1 MEINGQ
7 LLPLNNL
14 TNEENIKKLNSLSKS
29 NNNDF
34 CNPMLIIERFQI
46 FFKEFLI
53 KYKQVLFGILKIGFI
68 LFYHIFLVFALLHD
82 LNKSFNIAIFT
93 TICWFYIFYRKF
105 ILPFIKVKRKIITK
119 RKQYVQFYSFT
130 EAIKNNKY
138 FIRLCNLFGFL
149 FPLIYMI
156 WDCRNSPHR
165 LSGMAGLIFFFII
178 MCLFSHKPTNIK
190 WRPVVWGFLLQ
201 FIFGVIVLRWEWGAS
216 RFIELSDMAILMLDF
231 TYNGTDFTY
240 GFLSSPPNIC
250 GMEPIVAFRFLQVI
264 IYVGALVS
272 VLYFYGII
280 QAVLKRLAW
289 LMQLTMGTTATESLN
304 ACSCVLLGNAE
315 SPMLIRP
322 YIEKMTSS
330 ELHAIMT
337 TGFSCIAGSVFAVFI
352 SFGACP
358 RYLLSAAVMGAPGSL
373 ACSKLLYPEN
383 EESITKGVEDLDLP
397 PSKERNAMECIASG
411 SLEAV
416 HLVTAV
422 IASLI
427 SFVAIMALISGIIN
441 YCGSLIGHPGW
452 SLEMLFGYAFF
463 PIAYLIGVTESIEQT
478 LIVGRLLGV
487 KIAVSDFIAYKR
499 LGDVL
504 HLLTPRSAMIATYA
518 LCSFS
523 NFIAAGVQMSVLSGM
538 SPKKKPLIS
547 KLIIRALLAGCISCF
562 VSACIAGILIEDPIL
577 CSRTFGTTS
586 GKCFDINEHQ
596 LFMEEMIKQRNN
608 SLHN

>member
-1 MEINGQ
+1 
-7 LLPLNNL
+7 
-14 TNEENIKKLNSLSKS
+14 
-29 NNNDF
+29 
-34 CNPMLIIERFQI
+34 
-46 FFKEFLI
+46 
-53 KYKQVLFGILKIGFI
+53 
-68 LFYHIFLVFALLHD
+68 
-82 LNKSFNIAIFT
+82 
-93 TICWFYIFYRKF
+93 
-105 ILPFIKVKRKIITK
+105 
-119 RKQYVQFYSFT
+119 
-130 EAIKNNKY
+130 
-138 FIRLCNLFGFL
+138 
-149 FPLIYMI
+149 MI
-156 WDCRNSPHR
+156 WDCRNSVHR
-165 LSGMAGLIFFFII
+165 LSGLFGLTFFFLL
-178 MCLFSHKPTNIK
+178 MCLCSYKPTKIN
-190 WRPVVWGFLLQ
+190 WRPVLWGFLLQ
-201 FIFGVIVLRWEWGAS
+201 FIFGIIVLRWEWGAS
-216 RFIELSDMAILMLDF
+216 RFIELSDMAMIMLDF

-250 GMEPIVAFRFLQVI
+250 GMEAVVAFRFLQVI

-289 LMQLTMGTTATESLN
+289 LMQFTMGTTATESLN
-304 ACSCVLLGNAE
+304 ACGCVLLGNAE

-322 YIEKMTSS
+322 YIEKMTNS

-373 ACSKLLYPEN
+373 ACSKLLYPET
-383 EESITKGVEDLDLP
+383 EESITKGVDDLDLP
-397 PSKERNAMECIASG
+397 PSKERNAMECVASG

-422 IASLI
+422 LASLI
-427 SFVAIMALISGIIN
+427 SFVAIMALLSGVID
-441 YCGSLIGHPGW
+441 YAGTLIGHPGW

-463 PIAYLIGVTESIEQT
+463 PIAYLIGVTEFEQA

-499 LGDVL
+499 LGEVL

-523 NFIAAGVQMSVLSGM
+523 NFIAAGVQMSVLGGM
-538 SPKKKPLIS
+538 SPQKKPLIS
-547 KLIIRALLAGCISCF
+547 KLIMRALMAGCISCF

-577 CSRTFGTTS
+577 CQRTYGTNS

-596 LFMEEMIKQRNN
+596 KFMEEIIKQRNITGN
-608 SLHN
+608 II